1 MRCTQPG
8 ETKGAGIASPA
19 PVVDLLIRIEIGSTA
34 APFTD
39 EGNFMDVLVKL
50 SLAGGHSWEFVCDQ
64 EDALVSGVISAI
76 PGATVDSALPP
87 DGLVQVE
94 NRRGERF
101 FFSRSS
107 LVSVMIVPLP
117 TAVALPHEP
126 AFVTPAPF
134 IVVPAIF
141 DQETLVEA
149 RVAFGDDP
157 RPADASWI
165 PPRASDAIAA
175 AAYAALR
182 TNGVDPDM
190 PSHLTLRPL
199 RATAGEPVRA
209 ERAGAAVVLLD
220 MALVLTGETPLTL
233 SLSDLLGA
241 DPLAAAGTG
250 RLITLA
256 SNSAIFLPAAP
267 AGAAMDWQIDIPAA
281 GATLLLGQVRRGV
294 SVDGE

>member
-1 MRCTQPG
+1 
-8 ETKGAGIASPA
+8 
-19 PVVDLLIRIEIGSTA
+19 
-34 APFTD
+34 
-39 EGNFMDVLVKL
+39 MDVLVKL

-64 EDALVSGVISAI
+64 DDTLVSGVISAI
-76 PGATVDSALPP
+76 PGATVDAALPP

-126 AFVTPAPF
+126 AFVAPAPF
-134 IVVPAIF
+134 TVVPAIF

-149 RVAFGDDP
+149 RVAFSDDA

-190 PSHLTLRPL
+190 PTHLTLRPL
-199 RATAGEPVRA
+199 RAKAGEPIRA
-209 ERAGAAVVLLD
+209 ERAGTAVVLLD
-220 MALVLTGETPLTL
+220 MALVLTGETPLSL
-233 SLSDLLGA
+233 SLPDLHGA

-256 SNSAIFLPAAP
+256 PNSAIFLPAAP
-267 AGAAMDWQIDIPAA
+267 AGAAMDWRIDIPAG